1 MIESLFFACY
11 YAYLLSNL
19 KEAEISYALLKDEF
33 KISGHEGS
41 LKPYQF
47 AELKKIKI
55 ALETGFMPQ
64 KKWLNEAISDCGQ
77 QETNDIQQKELVKII
92 DDQGRKILEEIFQDS
107 LYLYNIE
114 HPCPP
119 YGQVDMVYMGKK
131 TIYPVE
137 VKKDVGKHDLIGQI
151 YKYDLY
157 HRLKFHC
164 KFYEKVQS
172 VTICQSYQP
181 YVISELKQAGIRV
194 LIYFLNKNIL
204 LIRESL

>member
-1 MIESLFFACY
+1 MIETLFFVCY
-11 YAYLLSNL
+11 YAYLLGNL
-19 KEAEISYALLKDEF
+19 KEAKLSYSLLKDEF
-33 KISGHEGS
+33 KTSGHEGS

-47 AELKKIKI
+47 TELKKIKI
-55 ALETGFMPQ
+55 ALETGFISQ
-64 KKWLNEAISDCGQ
+64 KKWLDENVSDCGQ
-77 QETNDIQQKELVKII
+77 QESNDIQQKELVRII
-92 DDQGRKILEEIFQDS
+92 EGQGRKILEEIFQDN

-137 VKKDVGKHDLIGQI
+137 VKKDIGKHDLIGQI

-157 HRLKFHC
+157 HRLRLHY
-164 KFYEKVQS
+164 KFYERVQS

-181 YVISELKQAGIRV
+181 YVISELKQADIRV
-194 LIYFLNKNIL
+194 LLYSLNKNIL
-204 LIRESL
+204 LIRESQ